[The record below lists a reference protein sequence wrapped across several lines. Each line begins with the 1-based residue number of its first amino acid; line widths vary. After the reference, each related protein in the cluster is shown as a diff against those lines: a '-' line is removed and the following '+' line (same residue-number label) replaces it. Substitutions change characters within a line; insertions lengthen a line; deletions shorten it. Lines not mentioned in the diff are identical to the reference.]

1 MYSVQ
6 GTART
11 GNSFYVLGN
20 LKGYA
25 IRIGKRPAAAASDD
39 GWAME
44 AALLFELVHYVKP
57 RLCVRVVAICETR
70 VIFPTGTA

>member
-1 MYSVQ
+1 MYRVQ
-6 GTART
+6 RVQAIAFM
-11 GNSFYVLGN
+11 FYVL
-20 LKGYA
+20 
-25 IRIGKRPAAAASDD
+25 GKRPAAAASDD